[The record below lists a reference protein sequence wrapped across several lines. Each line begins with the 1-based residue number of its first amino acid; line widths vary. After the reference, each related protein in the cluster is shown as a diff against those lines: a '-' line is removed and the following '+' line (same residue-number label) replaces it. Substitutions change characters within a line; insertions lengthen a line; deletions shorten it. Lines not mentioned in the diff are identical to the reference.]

1 MVDAIDKTNFVV
13 FHSPQRRIMHNMNLR
28 ISNTSIKSD
37 TRVKY
42 LGLILDS
49 NLNWKAY
56 IHEVSIKISRGIGVL
71 SKLRYYVK
79 KNIFTET
86 TLLFTY
92 LSLLNIW
99 LITLGQYL

>member
-1 MVDAIDKTNFVV
+1 
-13 FHSPQRRIMHNMNLR
+13 MNPR

-56 IHEVSIKISRGIGVL
+56 IHEVSKKFQEVL
-71 SKLRYYVK
+71 EFYPNLD
-79 KNIFTET
+79 IM
-86 TLLFTY
+86 
-92 LSLLNIW
+92 
-99 LITLGQYL
+99 

>member
-1 MVDAIDKTNFVV
+1 
-13 FHSPQRRIMHNMNLR
+13 MNLR

-56 IHEVSIKISRGIGVL
+56 IHEVSKKISRGIGVL

-79 KNIFTET
+79 KKYIET